1 MPLRDAIRRTVHSGP
16 SPLQDVVAQRVG
28 QLFGVAR
35 ARERELWFAV
45 VAVMLVDITLTVHG
59 LTLGLP
65 EANPVARAAIDT
77 AGVLGLYGL
86 KAIALAIGVGCRL
99 IVEDRYGFV
108 VPLGLGIPSLAAVFI
123 NSAVLAV
130 VVL

>member
-1 MPLRDAIRRTVHSGP
+1 MPLRDAIRQTVHSGP
-16 SPLQDVVAQRVG
+16 SPLHDVVATRVG
-28 QLFGVAR
+28 QLSSVAR

-45 VAVMLVDITLTVHG
+45 FTVMLVDITLTVHG

-65 EANPVARAAIDT
+65 EANPVARAALDT

-86 KAIALAIGVGCRL
+86 KATALAIGVGCRYA
-99 IVEDRYGFV
+99 VEDRYGFV
-108 VPLGLGIPSLAAVFI
+108 VPLGLGIPSLAAVLI